1 MKNLDTKIK
10 SVFVAGLMSC
20 FASASVNAE
29 TVNLFNETFD
39 GVKGFKCDWSYGF
52 CDKRKY
58 GVPTTAKGADNDWTG
73 VRFEHPDNGAIHK
86 DVGVQKYG
94 GGSNWTHTGAVKDDA
109 GLMFTIDTT
118 GFENISLSFDW
129 RTFYDGSY
137 YEPDELVVGYF
148 VGDVTA
154 GLPSSQINGWKN
166 TLDLRNSA
174 HGGVD
179 GAWNWSNTTGGHNG
193 DWIEIFRDGPNNNWS
208 TENILL
214 GIDAA
219 GTSSISIAFWA
230 DADNLA
236 TGKFDNVMVSGDR
249 VSAVPVPAAAWLF
262 GSGLLGLV
270 GLARH
275 RNI

>member
-1 MKNLDTKIK
+1 MKKVYSK
-10 SVFVAGLMSC
+10 VSVAAGLVTSLVSVC
-20 FASASVNAE
+20 ASAD
-29 TVNLFNETFD
+29 TVKLFNETFE
-39 GVKGFKCDWSYGF
+39 GVSGYSCDWSYGF

-58 GVPTTAKGADNDWTG
+58 GVPTTATGADNDWTG
-73 VRFEHPDNGAIHK
+73 VRFEHPDNGSIQK

-109 GLMFTIDTT
+109 GLMLTLDTT

-154 GLPSSQINGWKN
+154 GLPSSRVDGVHN
-166 TLDLRNSA
+166 TLDLRNAA

-179 GAWNWSNTTGGHNG
+179 GAWNWSNTTGGNNG
-193 DWIEIFRDGPNNNWS
+193 DWVELFRAGPDNNWS
-208 TENILL
+208 TENLLL

-219 GTSSISIAFWA
+219 DASTISIAFWA

-236 TGKFDNVMVSGDR
+236 TGKFDNVMVFGDR
-249 VSAVPVPAAAWLF
+249 ISAVPVPAAVWLF

-270 GLARH
+270 GMAR
-275 RNI
+275 RRKA

>member
-1 MKNLDTKIK
+1 MKHQDKKVLT
-10 SVFVAGLMSC
+10 VMAGLLSC
-20 FASASVNAE
+20 FISFAVSAE
-29 TVNLFNETFD
+29 TVKLFNETFD

-58 GVPTTAKGADNDWTG
+58 GVPTKSRGADNNWTG
-73 VRFEHPDNGAIHK
+73 VRFERPDSGKIHH

-109 GLMFTIDTT
+109 GLMFTLDTT
-118 GFENISLSFDW
+118 GYENISLSFDW

-148 VGDVTA
+148 IGDVMA
-154 GLPSSQINGWKN
+154 GLPKSQKN
-166 TLDLRNSA
+166 QYKHTLDLRNAA

-179 GAWNWSNTTGGHNG
+179 GAWNWGNTTGGNNG
-193 DWIEIFRDGPNNNWS
+193 DWVEIFRGGPNDNWS
-208 TENILL
+208 FENIIL

-219 GTSSISIAFWA
+219 DASSISIAFWA
-230 DADNLA
+230 DADNWA
-236 TGKFDNVMVSGDR
+236 TGKFDNVMVHGDR

-262 GSGLLGLV
+262 GSGLLGLT
-270 GLARH
+270 GIAR
-275 RNI
+275 RRKV